1 MRTSAACAL
10 GGRALNAADRLEAAR
25 RALVLAERA
34 AGVSSVAVL
43 PGRASQGEAVLG
55 EATGGAVPCGAPSG
69 RAFAGGARAGAAS
82 DAARWREASG
92 GWAVPECL
100 AEILPRGLERG
111 MSVGFSGSILIGLLL
126 AGIASG
132 SGAWSVFLGMAG
144 VGWEAAESLG
154 VEASR
159 TVCVPRVGDAARTQA
174 LTAAVDGFD
183 VAVIGSSIRLDARER
198 RLLSKRAA
206 VRGCLLLGE
215 GWDCRDRVSGE
226 VVAVE
231 GVDRGVGHV
240 RALLVE
246 AASGRRRVRLR
257 IGARGWAPAQAA
269 DGEKNEGVGR
279 VQGGLSLVEAI
290 PS

>member
-1 MRTSAACAL
+1 MRTSAACSL
-10 GGRALNAADRLEAAR
+10 GGRALNAEDRLEAAR
-25 RALVLAERA
+25 RALALAERA
-34 AGVSSVAVL
+34 AGVSPVAVL
-43 PGRASQGEAVLG
+43 PGRASHGEAVLG
-55 EATGGAVPCGAPSG
+55 EATGEAVPCGAPSG

-159 TVCVPRVGDAARTQA
+159 TVCVPKVGDAARTQA

-183 VAVIGSSIRLDARER
+183 VVVVGSSIRLDARER

-206 VRGCLLLGE
+206 VRGSLLLGE
-215 GWDCRDRVSGE
+215 GWDCRDRVRGE

-246 AASGRRRVRLR
+246 ATSGRRRVRLR
-257 IGARGWAPAQAA
+257 IGACGWAPVQAS
-269 DGEKNEGVGR
+269 DGEKNEAAGR
-279 VQGGLSLVEAI
+279 AQGGLSLVEAI

>member
-10 GGRALNAADRLEAAR
+10 GGRALSAAERLEAAR
-25 RALVLAERA
+25 RALVLAESA

-43 PGRASQGEAVLG
+43 PGRASHGEAVLG
-55 EATGGAVPCGAPSG
+55 APTGGAAPREAPSG
-69 RAFAGGARAGAAS
+69 RAWSGAAS

-100 AEILPRGLERG
+100 AEILPRGLEPG
-111 MSVGFSGSILIGLLL
+111 MSVGFSGSVLMGLLL

-132 SGAWSVFLGMAG
+132 SGAWSVFLGMPGMGWDAAG
-144 VGWEAAESLG
+144 SLE
-154 VEASR
+154 VDASR
-159 TVCVPRVGDAARTQA
+159 TVCVPKVGDAARTQA

-183 VAVIGSSIRLDARER
+183 VVVVGSSIRLDARER

-206 VRGCLLLGE
+206 VRGSLLLGE
-215 GWDCRDRVSGE
+215 GWDCRDRVRGE

-231 GVDRGVGHV
+231 GVNRGVGHV

-246 AASGRRRVRLR
+246 ATSGRRRVRLR
-257 IGARGWAPAQAA
+257 IGACGWAPAQAS
-269 DGEKNEGVGR
+269 DGEKNEAAGR
-279 VQGGLSLVEAI
+279 AQGGLSLVEAI

>member
-10 GGRALNAADRLEAAR
+10 GGRALSAAERLEAAR
-25 RALVLAERA
+25 RALVLAESA

-43 PGRASQGEAVLG
+43 PGRASHGEAVLG
-55 EATGGAVPCGAPSG
+55 AATGGAAPREAPSG
-69 RAFAGGARAGAAS
+69 RAWSGAAS

-100 AEILPRGLERG
+100 AEILPRGLEPG
-111 MSVGFSGSILIGLLL
+111 MSVGFSGSVLMGLLL

-132 SGAWSVFLGMAG
+132 SGAWSVFLGMPGMGWDAAG
-144 VGWEAAESLG
+144 SLG
-154 VEASR
+154 VDASR
-159 TVCVPRVGDAARTQA
+159 TVCVPKMGDAARTQA

-183 VAVIGSSIRLDARER
+183 VVVVGSSIRLDARER

-206 VRGCLLLGE
+206 VRGSLLLGE
-215 GWDCRDRVSGE
+215 GWDCRDRVRGE

-279 VQGGLSLVEAI
+279 AQGGLSLVEAI

>member
-10 GGRALNAADRLEAAR
+10 GGRALNAEDRLEAAR
-25 RALVLAERA
+25 RALALAERA
-34 AGVSSVAVL
+34 AGVSPVAVL
-43 PGRASQGEAVLG
+43 PGRASHGEAVLG

-69 RAFAGGARAGAAS
+69 RAFAGGARDGAAS

-159 TVCVPRVGDAARTQA
+159 TVSVPKVGDAARTQA

-183 VAVIGSSIRLDARER
+183 VVVVGSSIRLDARER

-206 VRGCLLLGE
+206 VRGRLLLGE
-215 GWDCRDRVSGE
+215 GWDCRDRVRGE

-231 GVDRGVGHV
+231 GVDRGAGHV
-240 RALLVE
+240 RAVLVE
-246 AASGRRRVRLR
+246 AVSGRSRVRLR
-257 IGARGWAPAQAA
+257 IGACGWAPAQAA
-269 DGEKNEGVGR
+269 AGEKKEGVGR
-279 VQGGLSLVEAI
+279 AQGGLSLVEAI

>member
-10 GGRALNAADRLEAAR
+10 GGRALNAEDRLEAAR
-25 RALVLAERA
+25 RALALAERA
-34 AGVSSVAVL
+34 AGVSPVAVL
-43 PGRASQGEAVLG
+43 PGRASHGEAVLG

-159 TVCVPRVGDAARTQA
+159 TVCVPKVGDAARTQA

-269 DGEKNEGVGR
+269 DGERHEGVGR
-279 VQGGLSLVEAI
+279 AQGGLSLVEAI

>member
-1 MRTSAACAL
+1 MRTSAACSL
-10 GGRALNAADRLEAAR
+10 GGRALNAEDRLEAAR
-25 RALVLAERA
+25 RALALAERA
-34 AGVSSVAVL
+34 AGVSPVAVL
-43 PGRASQGEAVLG
+43 PGRASHGEAVLG
-55 EATGGAVPCGAPSG
+55 EATGEAVPCGAPSG

-132 SGAWSVFLGMAG
+132 SGAWSVFLGMPG
-144 VGWEAAESLG
+144 MGWDAARSLG
-154 VEASR
+154 VDASR
-159 TVCVPRVGDAARTQA
+159 TVCVPKVGDAARTQA

>member
-10 GGRALNAADRLEAAR
+10 GGRGLSAAERLEAAR
-25 RALVLAERA
+25 RALVLAESA

-43 PGRASQGEAVLG
+43 PGRASHGEAVLG
-55 EATGGAVPCGAPSG
+55 APSGGAAPREAPSG
-69 RAFAGGARAGAAS
+69 RAWSGAAS

-92 GWAVPECL
+92 GWEVPECL
-100 AEILPRGLERG
+100 AEILPRGLEPG
-111 MSVGFSGSILIGLLL
+111 MSVGFSGSVLMGLLL

-132 SGAWSVFLGMAG
+132 SGAWSVFLGMPGMGWDAAG
-144 VGWEAAESLG
+144 SLG
-154 VEASR
+154 VDASR
-159 TVCVPRVGDAARTQA
+159 TVCVPKVGDAARTQA

-183 VAVIGSSIRLDARER
+183 VVVVGSSIRLDARER

-206 VRGCLLLGE
+206 VRGSLLLGE
-215 GWDCRDRVSGE
+215 GWDCRDRVRGE

-246 AASGRRRVRLR
+246 ATSGRRRVRLR
-257 IGARGWAPAQAA
+257 IGACGWAPAQAS
-269 DGEKNEGVGR
+269 DGEKNEAAGR
-279 VQGGLSLVEAI
+279 AQGGLSLVEAI

>member
-1 MRTSAACAL
+1 MRTSAACSL
-10 GGRALNAADRLEAAR
+10 GGRALNAEDRLEAAR
-25 RALVLAERA
+25 RALALAERA
-34 AGVSSVAVL
+34 AGVSPVAVL
-43 PGRASQGEAVLG
+43 PGRASHGEAVLG

-159 TVCVPRVGDAARTQA
+159 TVCVPKVGDAARTQA

-215 GWDCRDRVSGE
+215 GWDCRDRVSGA

-279 VQGGLSLVEAI
+279 AQGGLSLVEAI

>member
-55 EATGGAVPCGAPSG
+55 EATGGAVPCGA
-69 RAFAGGARAGAAS
+69 FAGGARAGAAS
-82 DAARWREASG
+82 NAARWREASG

-159 TVCVPRVGDAARTQA
+159 TVCVPRVGNAARTQA

-246 AASGRRRVRLR
+246 AASGRRRVRLQ
-257 IGARGWAPAQAA
+257 IGARGWAPVQAA
-269 DGEKNEGVGR
+269 DGERHEGVGR
-279 VQGGLSLVEAI
+279 AQGGLSLVEAI

>member
-1 MRTSAACAL
+1 MRTSAACAAL

-25 RALVLAERA
+25 RARVLAERA

-55 EATGGAVPCGAPSG
+55 EATGGAVPCGA
-69 RAFAGGARAGAAS
+69 FAGGARAGGAS
-82 DAARWREASG
+82 NAARWREASG

-246 AASGRRRVRLR
+246 AASGRRRVWLR

-279 VQGGLSLVEAI
+279 IQGGLSLVEAI

>member
-43 PGRASQGEAVLG
+43 PGKASQGEAVLG
-55 EATGGAVPCGAPSG
+55 EATGGAVPCGA
-69 RAFAGGARAGAAS
+69 FAGGARAGGAS
-82 DAARWREASG
+82 NAARWIEASG

>member
-10 GGRALNAADRLEAAR
+10 GGRALSAAERLEAAR
-25 RALVLAERA
+25 RALVLAESA

-43 PGRASQGEAVLG
+43 PGRASHGEAVLG
-55 EATGGAVPCGAPSG
+55 AATGGAAPREAPSG
-69 RAFAGGARAGAAS
+69 RAWSGAAS

-100 AEILPRGLERG
+100 AEILPRGLEPG
-111 MSVGFSGSILIGLLL
+111 MSVGFSGSVLMGLLL

-132 SGAWSVFLGMAG
+132 SGAWSVFLGMPG
-144 VGWEAAESLG
+144 MGWDAAESLG
-154 VEASR
+154 VDASR
-159 TVCVPRVGDAARTQA
+159 TVCVPKVGDAARTQA

-183 VAVIGSSIRLDARER
+183 VVVVGSSIRLDARER

-206 VRGCLLLGE
+206 VRGSLLLGE
-215 GWDCRDRVSGE
+215 GWDCRDRVRGE

-246 AASGRRRVRLR
+246 ATSGRRRVRLR
-257 IGARGWAPAQAA
+257 IGACGWAPAQAS
-269 DGEKNEGVGR
+269 DGEKNEAADRAQGR
-279 VQGGLSLVEAI
+279 LSLVEAI

>member
-10 GGRALNAADRLEAAR
+10 GGRALNAEDRLEAAR
-25 RALVLAERA
+25 RALALAERA
-34 AGVSSVAVL
+34 AGVSPVAVL
-43 PGRASQGEAVLG
+43 PGRASHGEAVLG

-159 TVCVPRVGDAARTQA
+159 TVCVPKVGDAARTQA

-198 RLLSKRAA
+198 RLFSKRAA

-290 PS
+290 LS

>member
-55 EATGGAVPCGAPSG
+55 EATGGAVPCGA
-69 RAFAGGARAGAAS
+69 FAGGARAGAAS
-82 DAARWREASG
+82 NAARWREASG

-159 TVCVPRVGDAARTQA
+159 TVCVPKVGDAARTQA

>member
-1 MRTSAACAL
+1 MRISAACSL
-10 GGRALNAADRLEAAR
+10 GGRALNAEDRLEAAR
-25 RALVLAERA
+25 RALALAERA
-34 AGVSSVAVL
+34 AGVSPVAVL
-43 PGRASQGEAVLG
+43 PGRASHGEAVLG
-55 EATGGAVPCGAPSG
+55 APSGGAAPREAPSG
-69 RAFAGGARAGAAS
+69 RAWSGAAS

-111 MSVGFSGSILIGLLL
+111 MSVGFSGSVLIGLLI

-132 SGAWSVFLGMAG
+132 SGAWSVFLGMPGMGWDAAG
-144 VGWEAAESLG
+144 SLG
-154 VEASR
+154 VDASR
-159 TVCVPRVGDAARTQA
+159 TVCVPKVGDAARTQA

-183 VAVIGSSIRLDARER
+183 VVVVGSSIRLDARER

-206 VRGCLLLGE
+206 VRGSLLLGE
-215 GWDCRDRVSGE
+215 GWDCRDRVRGE

-246 AASGRRRVRLR
+246 ATSGRRRVRLR
-257 IGARGWAPAQAA
+257 IGACGWAPAQAA

-279 VQGGLSLVEAI
+279 AQGGLSLVEAI

>member
-1 MRTSAACAL
+1 MRISAACAL
-10 GGRALNAADRLEAAR
+10 GGRVLSAAERLEAAR
-25 RALVLAERA
+25 RALVLAESA

-43 PGRASQGEAVLG
+43 PGRASHGEAVLG
-55 EATGGAVPCGAPSG
+55 AATGGAAPREAPSG
-69 RAFAGGARAGAAS
+69 RAWSGAAS

-100 AEILPRGLERG
+100 AEILPRGLEPG
-111 MSVGFSGSILIGLLL
+111 MSVGFSGSVLMGLLL

-132 SGAWSVFLGMAG
+132 SGAWSVFLGMPGMGWDAAG
-144 VGWEAAESLG
+144 SLG
-154 VEASR
+154 VDASR
-159 TVCVPRVGDAARTQA
+159 TVCVPKVRDAARTQA

-183 VAVIGSSIRLDARER
+183 VVVVGSSIRLDARER

-206 VRGCLLLGE
+206 VRGSLLLGE
-215 GWDCRDRVSGE
+215 GWDCRDRVRGE

-246 AASGRRRVRLR
+246 ATSGRRRVRLR
-257 IGARGWAPAQAA
+257 IGACGWAPAQAS
-269 DGEKNEGVGR
+269 DGEKNEAAGCA
-279 VQGGLSLVEAI
+279 QGGLSLVEAI

>member
-1 MRTSAACAL
+1 MRISAACSL
-10 GGRALNAADRLEAAR
+10 GGRALNAEDRLEAAR
-25 RALVLAERA
+25 RALALAERA
-34 AGVSSVAVL
+34 AGVSPVAVL
-43 PGRASQGEAVLG
+43 PGRASHGEAVLG

-159 TVCVPRVGDAARTQA
+159 TVCVPKVGDAARTQA

-279 VQGGLSLVEAI
+279 AQGGLSLVEAI

>member
-10 GGRALNAADRLEAAR
+10 GGRVLSAAERLEAAR
-25 RALVLAERA
+25 RALVLAESA

-43 PGRASQGEAVLG
+43 PGRASHGEAVLG
-55 EATGGAVPCGAPSG
+55 AATG
-69 RAFAGGARAGAAS
+69 RAWSGAAS

-100 AEILPRGLERG
+100 AEILPRGLEPG
-111 MSVGFSGSILIGLLL
+111 MSVGFSGSVLMGLLL

-132 SGAWSVFLGMAG
+132 SGAWSVFLGMPGMGWDAAG
-144 VGWEAAESLG
+144 SLG
-154 VEASR
+154 VDASR
-159 TVCVPRVGDAARTQA
+159 TVCVPKVGDAARTQA

-183 VAVIGSSIRLDARER
+183 VVVVGSSIRLDARER

-206 VRGCLLLGE
+206 VRGSLLLGE
-215 GWDCRDRVSGE
+215 GWDCRDRVRGE

-246 AASGRRRVRLR
+246 ATSGRRRVRLR
-257 IGARGWAPAQAA
+257 IGACGWAPAQAS
-269 DGEKNEGVGR
+269 DGEKNEAASR
-279 VQGGLSLVEAI
+279 AQGGLSLVEAI

>member
-1 MRTSAACAL
+1 MRTSAACAAL

-55 EATGGAVPCGAPSG
+55 EATGGAVPCGA
-69 RAFAGGARAGAAS
+69 FAGGARAGGAS
-82 DAARWREASG
+82 NAARWREASG

-257 IGARGWAPAQAA
+257 IGARGWAPVQAA
-269 DGEKNEGVGR
+269 DGERHEGVGR
-279 VQGGLSLVEAI
+279 AQGGLSLVEAI

>member
-10 GGRALNAADRLEAAR
+10 GGRALSAAERLEAAR
-25 RALVLAERA
+25 RALVLAESA

-43 PGRASQGEAVLG
+43 PGRASHGEAVLG
-55 EATGGAVPCGAPSG
+55 AATGGAAPREAPSG
-69 RAFAGGARAGAAS
+69 RAWSGAAS

-100 AEILPRGLERG
+100 AEILPRGLEPG
-111 MSVGFSGSILIGLLL
+111 MSVGFSGTVLMGLLL

-132 SGAWSVFLGMAG
+132 SGAWSVFLGMPGMGWDAAG
-144 VGWEAAESLG
+144 SLG
-154 VEASR
+154 VDASR
-159 TVCVPRVGDAARTQA
+159 TVCVPKVGDAARTQA

-183 VAVIGSSIRLDARER
+183 VVVVGSSIRLDARER

-206 VRGCLLLGE
+206 VRGSLLLGE
-215 GWDCRDRVSGE
+215 GWDCRDRVRGE

-246 AASGRRRVRLR
+246 ATSGRRRVRLR
-257 IGARGWAPAQAA
+257 IGACGWAPAQAS
-269 DGEKNEGVGR
+269 DGEKNEAAGR
-279 VQGGLSLVEAI
+279 AQGGLSLVEAI

>member
-10 GGRALNAADRLEAAR
+10 GGRALSAAERLEAAR
-25 RALVLAERA
+25 RALVLAESA

-43 PGRASQGEAVLG
+43 PGRASHGEAVLG
-55 EATGGAVPCGAPSG
+55 AATGGAAPREAPSG
-69 RAFAGGARAGAAS
+69 RAWSGAAS

-100 AEILPRGLERG
+100 AEILPRGLEPG
-111 MSVGFSGSILIGLLL
+111 MSVGFSGSVLMGLLL

-132 SGAWSVFLGMAG
+132 SGAWSVFLGMPGMGWDAAG
-144 VGWEAAESLG
+144 SLG
-154 VEASR
+154 VDASR
-159 TVCVPRVGDAARTQA
+159 TVCVPKVGDAARTQA

-183 VAVIGSSIRLDARER
+183 VVVVGSSIRLDARER

-206 VRGCLLLGE
+206 VRGSLLLGE
-215 GWDCRDRVSGE
+215 GWDCRDRVRGE

-246 AASGRRRVRLR
+246 ATSGRRRVRLR
-257 IGARGWAPAQAA
+257 IGACGWAPAQAS
-269 DGEKNEGVGR
+269 DGEKNEAAGR
-279 VQGGLSLVEAI
+279 AQGGLSLVEAI

>member
-43 PGRASQGEAVLG
+43 PGRASQAVMG
-55 EATGGAVPCGAPSG
+55 EATGGAVPCGA
-69 RAFAGGARAGAAS
+69 FAGGARAGAAS
-82 DAARWREASG
+82 NAARWREASG

-154 VEASR
+154 VDASR
-159 TVCVPRVGDAARTQA
+159 TVCVPKVGDAARTQA

-257 IGARGWAPAQAA
+257 IGACGWAPAQAS
-269 DGEKNEGVGR
+269 DGEKNEAAGR
-279 VQGGLSLVEAI
+279 AQGGLSLVEAI

>member
-10 GGRALNAADRLEAAR
+10 GGRALNAEDRLEAAR
-25 RALVLAERA
+25 RALALAERA
-34 AGVSSVAVL
+34 AGVSPVAVL
-43 PGRASQGEAVLG
+43 PGRASHGEAVLG
-55 EATGGAVPCGAPSG
+55 EATGEAVPCGAPSG

-159 TVCVPRVGDAARTQA
+159 TVCVPKVGDAARTQA

>member
-1 MRTSAACAL
+1 M
-10 GGRALNAADRLEAAR
+10 
-25 RALVLAERA
+25 
-34 AGVSSVAVL
+34 
-43 PGRASQGEAVLG
+43 LG
-55 EATGGAVPCGAPSG
+55 EATGGAVPCGA
-69 RAFAGGARAGAAS
+69 FAGGARAGGAS
-82 DAARWREASG
+82 NAARWREASG

-269 DGEKNEGVGR
+269 DGERHEGVGR

>member
-1 MRTSAACAL
+1 MRTSAACPL
-10 GGRALNAADRLEAAR
+10 GGRALSAAERLEAAR
-25 RALVLAERA
+25 RALVLAESA

-43 PGRASQGEAVLG
+43 PGRASHGEAALG
-55 EATGGAVPCGAPSG
+55 AATGGAAPREAPSG
-69 RAFAGGARAGAAS
+69 RAWSGAAS

-100 AEILPRGLERG
+100 AEILPRGLEPG
-111 MSVGFSGSILIGLLL
+111 MSVGFSGSVLMGLLL

-132 SGAWSVFLGMAG
+132 SGAWSVFLGMPGMGWDAAG
-144 VGWEAAESLG
+144 SLG
-154 VEASR
+154 VDASR
-159 TVCVPRVGDAARTQA
+159 TVCVPKVGDAARTQA

-183 VAVIGSSIRLDARER
+183 VVVVGSSIRLDARER

-206 VRGCLLLGE
+206 VRGSLLLGE
-215 GWDCRDRVSGE
+215 GWDCRDRVRGE

-246 AASGRRRVRLR
+246 ATSGRRRVRLR
-257 IGARGWAPAQAA
+257 IGACGWAPAQAS
-269 DGEKNEGVGR
+269 DGEKNEAAGR
-279 VQGGLSLVEAI
+279 AQGGLSLVEAI

>member
-10 GGRALNAADRLEAAR
+10 GGRVLSAAERLEAAR
-25 RALVLAERA
+25 RALVLAENA

-43 PGRASQGEAVLG
+43 PGRASHGEAVLG
-55 EATGGAVPCGAPSG
+55 AAPREALSG
-69 RAFAGGARAGAAS
+69 RAWSGAAS

-100 AEILPRGLERG
+100 AEILPRGLEPG
-111 MSVGFSGSILIGLLL
+111 MSVGFSGSVLMGLLL

-132 SGAWSVFLGMAG
+132 SGAWSVFLGMPGMGWDAAG
-144 VGWEAAESLG
+144 SLG
-154 VEASR
+154 VDASR
-159 TVCVPRVGDAARTQA
+159 TVCVPKVGDAARTQA

-183 VAVIGSSIRLDARER
+183 VVVVGSSIRLDARER

-206 VRGCLLLGE
+206 VRGSLLLGE
-215 GWDCRDRVSGE
+215 GWDCRDRVRGE

-246 AASGRRRVRLR
+246 ATSGRRRVRLR
-257 IGARGWAPAQAA
+257 IGACGWAQAS
-269 DGEKNEGVGR
+269 DGEKNEAAGR
-279 VQGGLSLVEAI
+279 AQGGLSLVEAI

>member
-10 GGRALNAADRLEAAR
+10 GGRVLSAAERLEAAR
-25 RALVLAERA
+25 RALVLAESA

-43 PGRASQGEAVLG
+43 PGRASHGEAVLG
-55 EATGGAVPCGAPSG
+55 APSGGAAPREAPSG
-69 RAFAGGARAGAAS
+69 RAWSGAAS
-82 DAARWREASG
+82 DAAHWREASG

-100 AEILPRGLERG
+100 AEILPRGLEPG
-111 MSVGFSGSILIGLLL
+111 MSVGFSGSVLMGLLL

-132 SGAWSVFLGMAG
+132 SGAWSVFLGMPGMGWDAAG
-144 VGWEAAESLG
+144 SLG
-154 VEASR
+154 VDASR
-159 TVCVPRVGDAARTQA
+159 TVCVPKVGDAARTQA

-183 VAVIGSSIRLDARER
+183 VVVVGSSIRLDARER

-206 VRGCLLLGE
+206 VRGSLLLGE
-215 GWDCRDRVSGE
+215 GWDCRDRVRGE

-246 AASGRRRVRLR
+246 ATSGRRRVRLR
-257 IGARGWAPAQAA
+257 IGACGWAPAQAS
-269 DGEKNEGVGR
+269 DGEKNEAASR
-279 VQGGLSLVEAI
+279 AQGGLSLVEAI

>member
-55 EATGGAVPCGAPSG
+55 EATGGAVPCGA
-69 RAFAGGARAGAAS
+69 FAGGARAGAAS
-82 DAARWREASG
+82 NAARWREASG

-159 TVCVPRVGDAARTQA
+159 TVCVPRVGNAARTQA

-279 VQGGLSLVEAI
+279 AQGGLSLVEAI

>member
-10 GGRALNAADRLEAAR
+10 GGRGLSAAERLEAAR
-25 RALVLAERA
+25 RALVLAESA

-43 PGRASQGEAVLG
+43 PGRASHGEAVLG
-55 EATGGAVPCGAPSG
+55 APSGGAAPREAPSG
-69 RAFAGGARAGAAS
+69 RAWSGAAS

-100 AEILPRGLERG
+100 AEILPRGLEPG
-111 MSVGFSGSILIGLLL
+111 MSVGFSGSVLMGLLL

-132 SGAWSVFLGMAG
+132 SGAWSVFLGMPGMGWDAAG
-144 VGWEAAESLG
+144 SLG
-154 VEASR
+154 VDASR
-159 TVCVPRVGDAARTQA
+159 TVCVPKVGDAARTQA

-279 VQGGLSLVEAI
+279 AQGGLSLVEAI

>member
-55 EATGGAVPCGAPSG
+55 EATGGAVPCGA
-69 RAFAGGARAGAAS
+69 FAGGARAGGAS
-82 DAARWREASG
+82 NAARWREASG

-269 DGEKNEGVGR
+269 DGERHEGVGR

>member
-10 GGRALNAADRLEAAR
+10 GGRVLSAAERLEAAR
-25 RALVLAERA
+25 RALVLAESA

-43 PGRASQGEAVLG
+43 PGRASHGEAVLG
-55 EATGGAVPCGAPSG
+55 AATGGAAPREAPSG
-69 RAFAGGARAGAAS
+69 RAWSGAAS

-100 AEILPRGLERG
+100 AEILPRGLEPG
-111 MSVGFSGSILIGLLL
+111 MSVGFSGTVLMGLLL

-132 SGAWSVFLGMAG
+132 SGAWSVFLGMPGMGWDAAG
-144 VGWEAAESLG
+144 SLG
-154 VEASR
+154 VDASR
-159 TVCVPRVGDAARTQA
+159 TVCVPKVGDAARTQA

-183 VAVIGSSIRLDARER
+183 VVVVGSSIRLDARER

-206 VRGCLLLGE
+206 VRGSLLLGE
-215 GWDCRDRVSGE
+215 GWDCRDRVRGE

-246 AASGRRRVRLR
+246 ATSGRRRVRLR
-257 IGARGWAPAQAA
+257 IGACGWAPAQAS
-269 DGEKNEGVGR
+269 DGEKNEAAGR
-279 VQGGLSLVEAI
+279 AQGGLSLVEAI

>member
-55 EATGGAVPCGAPSG
+55 EATGGAVPCGA
-69 RAFAGGARAGAAS
+69 FAGGARAGAAS
-82 DAARWREASG
+82 NAARWREASG

-126 AGIASG
+126 AGIASS

-159 TVCVPRVGDAARTQA
+159 TVCVPKVGDAARTQA

-269 DGEKNEGVGR
+269 DGERHEGAGR
-279 VQGGLSLVEAI
+279 AQGGLSLVEAI
-290 PS
+290 SS

>member
-55 EATGGAVPCGAPSG
+55 EATGGAVPCGA
-69 RAFAGGARAGAAS
+69 FAGGARAGAAS
-82 DAARWREASG
+82 NAARWREASG

-159 TVCVPRVGDAARTQA
+159 TVCVPRVGNAARTQA

>member
-10 GGRALNAADRLEAAR
+10 GGRVLSAAERLEAAR
-25 RALVLAERA
+25 RALVLAESA

-43 PGRASQGEAVLG
+43 PGRASHGGAVLG
-55 EATGGAVPCGAPSG
+55 AATGGAAPREAPAG
-69 RAFAGGARAGAAS
+69 RAWSGAAS

-100 AEILPRGLERG
+100 AEILPRGLEPG
-111 MSVGFSGSILIGLLL
+111 MNVGFSGSVLMGLLL

-132 SGAWSVFLGMAG
+132 SGAWSVFLGMPG
-144 VGWEAAESLG
+144 MGWDAAESLG
-154 VEASR
+154 VDASR
-159 TVCVPRVGDAARTQA
+159 TVCVPKVGDAARTQA

-183 VAVIGSSIRLDARER
+183 VVVVGSSIRLDARER

-206 VRGCLLLGE
+206 VRGSLLLGE
-215 GWDCRDRVSGE
+215 GWDCRDRVRGE

-246 AASGRRRVRLR
+246 ATSGRRRVRLR
-257 IGARGWAPAQAA
+257 IGACGWAPAQAS
-269 DGEKNEGVGR
+269 DGEKNEAAGR
-279 VQGGLSLVEAI
+279 AQGGLSLVEAI

>member
-10 GGRALNAADRLEAAR
+10 GGRALSAAERLEAAR
-25 RALVLAERA
+25 RALVLAESA

-43 PGRASQGEAVLG
+43 PGRASHGEAVLG
-55 EATGGAVPCGAPSG
+55 AATGGAAPREAPSG
-69 RAFAGGARAGAAS
+69 RAWSGAAS

-100 AEILPRGLERG
+100 AEILPRGLEPG
-111 MSVGFSGSILIGLLL
+111 MSVGFSGSVLMGFLL

-132 SGAWSVFLGMAG
+132 SGAWSVFLGMPG
-144 VGWEAAESLG
+144 MGWDAAESLG
-154 VEASR
+154 VDASR
-159 TVCVPRVGDAARTQA
+159 TVCVPKVGDAARTQA

-183 VAVIGSSIRLDARER
+183 VVVVGSSIRLDARER

-206 VRGCLLLGE
+206 VRGSLLLGE
-215 GWDCRDRVSGE
+215 GWDCRDRVRGE

-246 AASGRRRVRLR
+246 ATSGRRRVRLR
-257 IGARGWAPAQAA
+257 IGACGWAPAQAS
-269 DGEKNEGVGR
+269 DGEKNEAAGR
-279 VQGGLSLVEAI
+279 AQGGLSLVEAI

>member
-1 MRTSAACAL
+1 MRTSAACSL
-10 GGRALNAADRLEAAR
+10 GGRALNAEDRLEAAR
-25 RALVLAERA
+25 RALALAERA
-34 AGVSSVAVL
+34 AGVSPVAVL
-43 PGRASQGEAVLG
+43 PGRASHGEAIMLG
-55 EATGGAVPCGAPSG
+55 G
-69 RAFAGGARAGAAS
+69 AFAGGARAGGAS
-82 DAARWREASG
+82 DAPRWREASG

-174 LTAAVDGFD
+174 LTAAIDGFD

-198 RLLSKRAA
+198 RLFSKRAA

-246 AASGRRRVRLR
+246 AASGRRRIRLR

>member
-10 GGRALNAADRLEAAR
+10 GGRVLSAAERLEAAR
-25 RALVLAERA
+25 RALVLAESA

-43 PGRASQGEAVLG
+43 PGRASH
-55 EATGGAVPCGAPSG
+55 GGAAPREAPSG
-69 RAFAGGARAGAAS
+69 RAWSGAAS

-100 AEILPRGLERG
+100 AEILPRGLEPG
-111 MSVGFSGSILIGLLL
+111 MSVGFSGSVLMGLLL

-132 SGAWSVFLGMAG
+132 SGAWSIFLGMPGMGWDAAG
-144 VGWEAAESLG
+144 SLG
-154 VEASR
+154 VDASR
-159 TVCVPRVGDAARTQA
+159 TVCVPKVGDAARTQA

-183 VAVIGSSIRLDARER
+183 VVVVGSSIRLDARER

-206 VRGCLLLGE
+206 VRGSLLLGE
-215 GWDCRDRVSGE
+215 GWDCRDRVRGE

-231 GVDRGVGHV
+231 GVNRGVGHV

-246 AASGRRRVRLR
+246 ATSGRRRVRLR
-257 IGARGWAPAQAA
+257 IGACGWAPAQAS
-269 DGEKNEGVGR
+269 DGEKNEAAGR
-279 VQGGLSLVEAI
+279 AQGGLSLVEAI

>member
-69 RAFAGGARAGAAS
+69 RAFAGGARDGAAS

-206 VRGCLLLGE
+206 VRGRLLLGE
-215 GWDCRDRVSGE
+215 GWDCRDRVRGE

-257 IGARGWAPAQAA
+257 IGACGWAPAQAS
-269 DGEKNEGVGR
+269 DGEKNEAAGR
-279 VQGGLSLVEAI
+279 AQGGLSLVEAI

>member
-1 MRTSAACAL
+1 M
-10 GGRALNAADRLEAAR
+10 
-25 RALVLAERA
+25 
-34 AGVSSVAVL
+34 
-43 PGRASQGEAVLG
+43 
-55 EATGGAVPCGAPSG
+55 PCGAPSG

-82 DAARWREASG
+82 DAARWREASV

-100 AEILPRGLERG
+100 AVILPRGLERG

-159 TVCVPRVGDAARTQA
+159 TVCVPKVGDAARTQA

>member
-1 MRTSAACAL
+1 MRTSAACSL
-10 GGRALNAADRLEAAR
+10 GGRALNAEDRLEAAR
-25 RALVLAERA
+25 RALALAERA
-34 AGVSSVAVL
+34 AGVSPVAVL
-43 PGRASQGEAVLG
+43 PGRASHGEAVLG

-159 TVCVPRVGDAARTQA
+159 TVCVPKVGDAARTQA